1 MSGGSSSGGSSN
13 DGMVDYNLN
22 RGGTAYGPKDA
33 ARETDVSVK
42 HVKGAWHNAHDDSVG
57 DPIGVPPNRH
67 GSSGGGSSSGRK

>member
-33 ARETDVSVK
+33 ARETGAGGK
-42 HVKGAWHNAHDDSVG
+42 ETARAWHQARNDAQEVQRETGEDWKISS
-57 DPIGVPPNRH
+57 NRH
-67 GSSGGGSSSGRK
+67 KK